1 MKEYSFIYKEAVL
14 VLNLYIIC
22 CIYIYM
28 YINNFY
34 ESYRLLSCLKE
45 FVSVGRYLNDTS
57 LD

>member
-22 CIYIYM
+22 CIYIY
-28 YINNFY
+28 NFY